1 MYHVVFPVASSYF
14 MLDHPPV
21 PGQVSAAALALMA
34 GVAAASITTT
44 KTVDKNLPAFLFNL
58 THPPPL

>member
-34 GVAAASITTT
+34 GVALRSIITARSAAIALLFFILLS
-44 KTVDKNLPAFLFNL
+44 LPQSG
-58 THPPPL
+58 